1 MSHLFHPLSSAR
13 RALSA
18 LLALLLLLSL
28 SACGS
33 DTGYGVKA
41 VQTLVEQEYSM
52 AFRNNDPLIYY
63 VVAAVK
69 VLAAQ
74 GRIDELAGK
83 WFGTASA
90 VSFEKDSA
98 ALDNLAVPENKT
110 FIVGVDANSF
120 PLVYSSNGTL
130 WGFDIELAIAV
141 TELLGWT
148 LKTQVIEKE
157 KIYDELASGNID
169 CAWGGLALDPKD
181 ISSGRIVQYGPYMK
195 NSIVIATRD
204 GTASGNLKGKTLAM
218 PSTTEALNALNTDPR
233 LADRL
238 GNVIRLVGGTME
250 CFTYLYNHRCDA
262 ILTDSTAILYY
273 NCH

>member
-1 MSHLFHPLSSAR
+1 MSRHNNLPR
-13 RALSA
+13 RALTA
-18 LLALLLLLSL
+18 LLALLLLLPL
-28 SACGS
+28 TACGS
-33 DTGYGVKA
+33 NEGYGIKA

-52 AFRNNDPLIYY
+52 AFRNNAPIIYY
-63 VVAAVK
+63 VVAAIK

-90 VSFEKDSA
+90 VTFERDAA

-120 PLVYSSNGTL
+120 PMVYSSNGTL
-130 WGFDIELAIAV
+130 WGFDIEMAIAV

-181 ISSGRIVQYGPYMK
+181 VSSGRIVQYGPYIK

-204 GTASGNLKGKTLAM
+204 GTVSGNLKGKTLAM
-218 PSTTEALNALNTDPR
+218 PSTTEAMNALNTDSR

-250 CFTYLYNHRCDA
+250 CFTYLYDHRCDA

>member
-1 MSHLFHPLSSAR
+1 MSRHNNLPR
-13 RALSA
+13 RTLTA
-18 LLALLLLLSL
+18 LLALLLLLPL
-28 SACGS
+28 TACGS
-33 DTGYGVKA
+33 NEGYGIKA

-52 AFRNNDPLIYY
+52 AFRNNDPIIYY
-63 VVAAVK
+63 VVAAIK

-90 VSFEKDSA
+90 VTFERDAA

-120 PLVYSSNGTL
+120 PMVYSSKGTL
-130 WGFDIELAIAV
+130 WGFDIEMAIAV

-181 ISSGRIVQYGPYMK
+181 VSSGRIVQSGPYIHH
-195 NSIVIATRD
+195 SIVIATRD
-204 GTASGNLKGKTLAM
+204 GTGSGNL
-218 PSTTEALNALNTDPR
+218 
-233 LADRL
+233 
-238 GNVIRLVGGTME
+238 
-250 CFTYLYNHRCDA
+250 
-262 ILTDSTAILYY
+262 
-273 NCH
+273 